1 MLKRKPE
8 LILIDLDGTL
18 VDTVPDLAKAADAM
32 MIDLGMAPRGE
43 QAVRAWIG
51 NGVPK
56 LVKRTLTNSLEGEPN
71 PDLFARAETIFLKHY
86 AADVCTLSRPYPGV
100 MEGLDWMAGAGYK
113 VGCITNKPEQFTM
126 PILDKLGM
134 TERFAVIVC
143 GDTLPVKKP
152 DPGQLFYAADQLK
165 MLPDHCLMVGDSQ
178 NDVQAARAAGF
189 MVACVPY
196 GYNHGEDILLS
207 EPDAV
212 IETLLHVRDIVPE
225 H

>member
-32 MIDLGMAPRGE
+32 MVDLGLAPRGE
-43 QAVRAWIG
+43 TAVRAWIG

-56 LVKRTLTNSLEGEPN
+56 LVKRALTNSLDGEPD
-71 PDLFARAETIFLKHY
+71 PDLFARAEAVFLKHY
-86 AADVCTLSRPYPGV
+86 AADVCTLSRPYSGV
-100 MEGLDWMAGAGYK
+100 MEGLEWMAEAGYT
-113 VGCITNKPEQFTM
+113 VGCITNKPEQFTT
-126 PILDKLGM
+126 PILDTLDM
-134 TERFAVIVC
+134 TRRFSVIVC

-152 DPGQLFYAADQLK
+152 DPGQLFYAAEQLG

-196 GYNHGEDILLS
+196 GYNHGEDIHLS
-207 EPDAV
+207 RPDAV
-212 IETLLHVRDIVPE
+212 IETLLDVRGILPE
-225 H
+225 D